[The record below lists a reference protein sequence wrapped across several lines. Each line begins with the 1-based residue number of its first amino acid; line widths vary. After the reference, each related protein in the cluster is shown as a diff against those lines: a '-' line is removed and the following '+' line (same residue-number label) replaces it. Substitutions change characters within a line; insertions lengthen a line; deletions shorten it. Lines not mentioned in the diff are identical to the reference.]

1 MDIPPPFYVAVRAD
15 DDGDAQRRKRAALSL
30 FRLKRERR
38 DVSLIL
44 KIPRVFNLFFLTTEQ
59 TSFQYARINRR
70 TAFSAS
76 VPTGRGASDSARQR

>member
-38 DVSLIL
+38 DLSLIL

-59 TSFQYARINRR
+59 TSFQYARFKLS
-70 TAFSAS
+70 ASFPAS

>member
-44 KIPRVFNLFFLTTEQ
+44 KIPRVFNLFF
-59 TSFQYARINRR
+59 SNDR
-70 TAFSAS
+70 TN
-76 VPTGRGASDSARQR
+76 VVLGRSY